1 MYIRVKRIE
10 KGWRKRRRREMI
22 EMGVDRYGKVE
33 GEWGEN
39 SRRGRWVW
47 RRERKR
53 YVCLEKT

>member
-33 GEWGEN
+33 GEVDGE
-39 SRRGRWVW
+39 
-47 RRERKR
+47 KIA
-53 YVCLEKT
+53 